1 VVLAANQIAKSA
13 FFMLSPLLKTN
24 RVAKS
29 SIAKCAVE
37 AQFSIGIQPLGY
49 TQYFRQLTL

>member
-1 VVLAANQIAKSA
+1 VQDAQTTVVLAANQIAINA

-29 SIAKCAVE
+29 STAKSFA
-37 AQFSIGIQPLGY
+37 AGQFSIETQPLG
-49 TQYFRQLTL
+49 